1 VIPLIEAAVR
11 DHAREPATLR
21 AAMMCIRNLAAY
33 SDNEAPLMALVP
45 HIMGGCPGLLRV
57 PALPGSVVAVMRTH

>member
-1 VIPLIEAAVR
+1 MIPLIEAAVR

-45 HIMGGCPGLLRV
+45 HIMGGCR
-57 PALPGSVVAVMRTH
+57 